1 MQIMCLSICLISS
14 DLGPTKE
21 YICDDK
27 KPRGHE
33 DKYDCNTLPFIIN
46 KRCLVYS
53 FGEDQIYNIVPV

>member
-1 MQIMCLSICLISS
+1 MPIICLFICLISS

-21 YICDDK
+21 YVCENT

-53 FGEDQIYNIVPV
+53 FR